1 MAARFEEA
9 KDGIPT
15 RHNDEIQTASHRIHA
30 ALAPRVAVLSS
41 PDVDEVLA
49 PNNFDSFADLLKP
62 FQESIENLTVR
73 TSQLETRQCKTFP
86 LSFDHIDLF
95 GTSHAVSTT
104 SLFTPADVVGQSADA
119 GHISQSPPKTKRRTP
134 AYSRPEILLDAI
146 SARIS
151 SKSKALWESR
161 GNEEADQKKSSSHKR
176 KPSVYS
182 QDVALI
188 MDENNL
194 TSEGIDLPLYRDAE
208 IDSITPWFA
217 DTRDMVLH
225 ARQVSEHETF
235 GHPMAAILVV
245 SASSSD
251 PMNAFANLF
260 EESQPHANS
269 AFNKRPY
276 VDPLIFRYYVLLHD
290 VSKSGSDLTESIAL
304 LENVKK
310 TYGLHCC
317 LLPINSAEG
326 TSSHSKEDISSLW
339 QCVLRNTSSYASSHS
354 SQDDNITASPKKRQS
369 LDALSK
375 WYGGSTTE
383 EEKVYASLMND
394 DDVRKIKT
402 FVRDF
407 AAQSLIPFMERCVS
421 LWNDQLAASRR
432 GLTGRLLGAGR
443 KFFGGA
449 SSRSSGSSQPS
460 QSFSTLGYYPH
471 TALEAQT
478 RRLADFA
485 FMTHDYKLAA
495 SMYDLCR
502 KDFANDKANKYI
514 AGANEMF
521 GLSHLM
527 LMMGTPNALIDV
539 DSYLAAAGTFYLI
552 APRQKGSALQ
562 LDGLRATL
570 LFYEA
575 YRGLSFYRSAPA
587 ALVRT
592 ANEGSSEDENDL
604 EVVAAMLLEQAAL
617 VNLRQSGKPALRKC
631 ALHLIMAAHRY
642 RKCGQKHLSL
652 RCFRAS
658 AQIYRMLSQGNLSS
672 LSEQGEDDQE
682 KGEDTEKLADFIA
695 RNERV
700 QVREWEVINDHMEY
714 EMAQQA
720 FNDGNIAQ
728 ALAYYVR
735 ILQRQSIS
743 FEASSPESTYRHET
757 YLQGF
762 LTCCKYLEG
771 DLTAVLKA
779 HGINPSLN
787 IIESKATHIEVN
799 ASTQSDDAPWRA
811 LEERVLGQSVSKAYK
826 EQNTT
831 AIDETFWLH
840 ICVRNPFNVQLPITA
855 LAVDLVDAIT
865 ENVVSEGVV
874 EIKPQDTFT
883 LAPLET
889 RTVSLAATCHS
900 AQKLKLSQVRYCFGE
915 DIELRESVVK
925 AGRRLNDTRE
935 QRTSSDPVYAPNES
949 IAVIVHES
957 KAILEASFVNASSKL
972 GLGEEVEATINFAN
986 VGKASLKNAR
996 IHINRPDTLVD
1007 PNNVD
1012 ITSGQLEK
1020 DSFDIDNSLQPTKPI
1035 AIPFPEDTLA
1045 AGDTFSWKVILRGS
1059 ALGFVTLRAL
1069 IVFEAQ
1075 NGEKL
1080 TAQLQHT
1087 IQIDPIVDLSIQALP
1102 SRSEKMQYQLRL
1114 DASNMLQPDKTNE
1127 GEPQN
1132 IVIDGLSVVGPCW
1145 TVDADH
1151 GKDVLE
1157 AFKSIGQKERRSTEL
1172 FVTPESNTK
1181 EGQNA
1186 VPISN
1191 LSFTVD
1197 QLRSILT
1204 GRGLDKSISAPPT
1217 KLTSSRVLGNDRVNT
1232 QLSRFFF
1239 LARKEYRLSTL
1250 AHDFPSLLVRRE
1262 GGDKR
1267 IDELQQL
1274 REIFTLY
1281 EPNEVDIVAHW
1292 HITSKSGDTRRGQAF
1307 VFGLRLGPSIDYL
1320 APLFSNPKASEQG
1333 RAARTMYAET
1343 EREKAAIWQNLR
1355 TSRLHIEDDPILFDF
1370 KLPVDQTRKHD
1381 FAQSG
1386 RKVVDIEFVIQN
1398 LSPLSTRKVTLKLD
1412 NTSPPSGNA
1421 AALAAI
1427 TNAIGK
1433 AVTPVHASYVE
1444 RLTLS
1449 ATIAPL
1455 SKVTL
1460 AGKASISRAGRVIFA
1475 PVLIT
1480 NSAVGDGQEDSP
1492 QKKPF
1497 QRWEYCSQF
1506 MNLE

>member
-1 MAARFEEA
+1 MAARSEEV
-9 KDGIPT
+9 KDGISP
-15 RHNDEIQTASHRIHA
+15 RHSDEIQTASHRIHA
-30 ALAPRVAVLSS
+30 ALAPRIAVLSS
-41 PDVDEVLA
+41 SDVDEVLA

-95 GTSHAVSTT
+95 GTSHTVSTS
-104 SLFTPADVVGQSADA
+104 SLYTPADIVGTTTDTGRHDA
-119 GHISQSPPKTKRRTP
+119 QSPPKSKRRTSP
-134 AYSRPEILLDAI
+134 YSRPEILLDAI

-161 GNEEADQKKSSSHKR
+161 AKVEVDQKTTSSHRR

-188 MDENNL
+188 MNENDL

-317 LLPINSAEG
+317 LLPINSADG
-326 TSSHSKEDISSLW
+326 KSSNSAEDISSLW
-339 QCVLRNTSSYASSHS
+339 YRVLRNTSSYATSPP
-354 SQDDNITASPKKRQS
+354 QDETNTSSPKIRQS

-375 WYGGSTTE
+375 WHGGSTVE
-383 EEKVYASLMND
+383 EEKVYASLIND

-449 SSRSSGSSQPS
+449 SSRNSASSQPT

-527 LMMGTPNALIDV
+527 LMMGAPNALIDV
-539 DSYLAAAGTFYLI
+539 DSYLAAAGTFYLVS
-552 APRQKGSALQ
+552 PRQKGSSLR
-562 LDGLRATL
+562 LEGLRATL
-570 LFYEA
+570 LYYEA
-575 YRGLSFYRSAPA
+575 YRGLNFYRSAPA

-658 AQIYRMLSQGNLSS
+658 AQIYRMLSQGNISS
-672 LSEQGEDDQE
+672 LSEKGEEDQE
-682 KGEDTEKLADFIA
+682 KEEDGEKLADYIVKH
-695 RNERV
+695 ERL

-728 ALAYYVR
+728 ALAHYVR
-735 ILQRQSIS
+735 ILQRQSTS
-743 FEASSPESTYRHET
+743 FEASSPESTSRHEI

-762 LTCCKYLEG
+762 MTCCKYLEG
-771 DLTAVLKA
+771 DLTTVLKA
-779 HGINPSLN
+779 HGISPSLN
-787 IIESKATHIEVN
+787 IIESKFTNIEVN

-811 LEERVLGQSVSKAYK
+811 IEERVLGQSVSKAYK

-831 AIDETFWLH
+831 AINETFWLH
-840 ICVRNPFNVQLPITA
+840 ICIRNPFNVQLPISS
-855 LAVDLVDAIT
+855 LAVGLVDAIT
-865 ENVVSEGVV
+865 GDAIPDGVV
-874 EIKPQDTFT
+874 EVKPQDTFT
-883 LAPLET
+883 LGPLET
-889 RTVSLAATCHS
+889 RIVSLAAICRS
-900 AQKLKLSQVRYCFGE
+900 AHKLRLSQIRYVLGE
-915 DIELRESVVK
+915 DVQLHEDVVK
-925 AGRRLNDTRE
+925 VGRRLNDTKE
-935 QRTSSDPVYAPNES
+935 QRTASSPIYAPSES
-949 IAVIVHES
+949 IAVVIHES
-957 KAILEASFVNASSKL
+957 KAILEATFMNAASRL

-986 VGKASLKNAR
+986 VGKASLRKAQLY
-996 IHINRPDTLVD
+996 INRPDTLVD
-1007 PNNVD
+1007 PNNVE
-1012 ITSGQLEK
+1012 IKSSQLEK
-1020 DSFDIDNSLQPTKPI
+1020 GSFNVDNSLQAARSI

-1069 IVFEAQ
+1069 IVFESL
-1075 NGEKL
+1075 NGERL

-1087 IQIDPIVDLSIQALP
+1087 IQVDPVVDLSIQALP

-1114 DASNMLQPDKTNE
+1114 DASNLLQSDQLVE
-1127 GEPQN
+1127 GDSQH
-1132 IVIDGLSVVGPCW
+1132 IVIDALSVIAPCLM
-1145 TVDADH
+1145 ADTNQR
-1151 GKDVLE
+1151 KDVLE
-1157 AFKSIGQKERRSTEL
+1157 PFKSIGQQERRSTEL
-1172 FVTPESNTK
+1172 FVTPESASK
-1181 EGQNA
+1181 DGQM
-1186 VPISN
+1186 VTPISD
-1191 LSFTVD
+1191 LTFTVD

-1204 GRGLDKSISAPPT
+1204 GRGLDKSISTPPT
-1217 KLTSSRVLGNDRVNT
+1217 HLTSSNIFEKDQANS

-1250 AHDFPSLLVRRE
+1250 SRDFPSLLVRRE

-1267 IDELQQL
+1267 IDELQQI
-1274 REIFTLY
+1274 RQIFTLY
-1281 EPNEVDIVAHW
+1281 EPNEVDIIAHW
-1292 HITSKSGDTRRGQAF
+1292 HIPSKSGETRHGQAF
-1307 VFGLRLGPSIDYL
+1307 VFGLRLGPSIDFL
-1320 APLFSNPKASEQG
+1320 APLFSNPKSSEQEK
-1333 RAARTMYAET
+1333 AIRTMYAET
-1343 EREKAAIWQNLR
+1343 EREKAAIWSNLR

-1370 KLPVDQTRKHD
+1370 KLPKDQAKKHD
-1381 FAQSG
+1381 FAQLG
-1386 RKVVDIEFVIQN
+1386 RKVVDVEFVVQN
-1398 LSPLSTRKVTLKLD
+1398 LSPLSTRKVILKLD
-1412 NTSPPSGNA
+1412 NVSPPSGNA
-1421 AALAAI
+1421 AAVTAN
-1427 TNAIGK
+1427 TNATGK
-1433 AVTPVHASYVE
+1433 ATSLIHASYVE
-1444 RLTLS
+1444 RLTIS
-1449 ATIAPL
+1449 TTVAPL
-1455 SKVTL
+1455 SKTTL
-1460 AGKASISRAGRVIFA
+1460 QGKASIPRAGRAIFA

-1480 NSAVGDGQEDSP
+1480 NSGIVEEDGT

-1506 MNLE
+1506 VDIE

>member
-1 MAARFEEA
+1 MAARSEEA
-9 KDGIPT
+9 KDGVPT
-15 RHNDEIQTASHRIHA
+15 RHSDEINTASHRIHA
-30 ALAPRVAVLSS
+30 ALAPRIAVLSS
-41 PDVDEVLA
+41 PDVDEALA

-104 SLFTPADVVGQSADA
+104 SLFTPADIIGQSTDTARNA
-119 GHISQSPPKTKRRTP
+119 QSPPKPKRRTP

-161 GNEEADQKKSSSHKR
+161 GNEETDQKNSSSHRR

-188 MDENNL
+188 MDENDL

-208 IDSITPWFA
+208 IDRITPWFA

-260 EESQPHANS
+260 EESQPHSNS

-290 VSKSGSDLTESIAL
+290 VSKSGSDLTESVAL

-326 TSSHSKEDISSLW
+326 KSSHPKEDISSLW
-339 QCVLRNTSSYASSHS
+339 HRVLRNTSSYATSPP
-354 SQDDNITASPKKRQS
+354 QDDTITASPKKRQS

-383 EEKVYASLMND
+383 EEKVYASLIND

-449 SSRSSGSSQPS
+449 ASRSSGSSQSS

-539 DSYLAAAGTFYLI
+539 DSYLAAAGSFYLI
-552 APRQKGSALQ
+552 APRQKGSSLQ

-672 LSEQGEDDQE
+672 LTETGEEGEE
-682 KGEDTEKLADFIA
+682 KEEENEKLADYIA
-695 RNERV
+695 KNERV
-700 QVREWEVINDHMEY
+700 QVREWEVINDHMEH

-735 ILQRQSIS
+735 ILQRQSTS

-762 LTCCKYLEG
+762 LTCCKYLDG

-779 HGINPSLN
+779 HGISPSLN
-787 IIESKATHIEVN
+787 IIDSRSTYIEVN

-831 AIDETFWLH
+831 AIDETFWVH
-840 ICVRNPFNVQLPITA
+840 ICVRNPFNVQLAITS
-855 LAVDLVDAIT
+855 LAVDLVDVTTGDA
-865 ENVVSEGVV
+865 VSDGVV
-874 EIKPQDTFT
+874 EIKPQDSFT

-889 RTVSLAATCHS
+889 RIVSLAAICRS

-915 DIELRESVVK
+915 DIELREAVVK
-925 AGRRLNDTRE
+925 AGRRLNDTKE
-935 QRTSSDPVYAPNES
+935 QRTSSEPTYAPNES

-957 KAILEASFVNASSKL
+957 KAILEATFVNAASQL

-986 VGKASLKNAR
+986 VGKASLKNAQ

-1012 ITSGQLEK
+1012 VTSDQLEK
-1020 DSFDIDNSLQPTKPI
+1020 ESFEVDNSLQATKPI
-1035 AIPFPEDTLA
+1035 AIPLIEDTLA

-1075 NGEKL
+1075 SGEKL

-1087 IQIDPIVDLSIQALP
+1087 IQIDPVVDLSIQALP

-1114 DASNMLQPDKTNE
+1114 DASNMMQPDQASE

-1145 TVDADH
+1145 RVDADH
-1151 GKDVLE
+1151 AKDTLE
-1157 AFKSIGQKERRSTEL
+1157 PFKSIGQKERRSTEL
-1172 FVTPESNTK
+1172 FVTPE
-1181 EGQNA
+1181 NA
-1186 VPISN
+1186 PNDGKDFVSISD

-1204 GRGLDKSISAPPT
+1204 GRGLDKSASAPPT
-1217 KLTSSRVLGNDRVNT
+1217 KLTSSKVHGNE

-1250 AHDFPSLLVRRE
+1250 SHDFPSLLVRRE

-1274 REIFTLY
+1274 RQIFTLY
-1281 EPNEVDIVAHW
+1281 EPNEVDIIAHW
-1292 HITSKSGDTRRGQAF
+1292 HISSKSGETRYGQAF

-1320 APLFSNPKASEQG
+1320 APLFSNPNASEQG

-1355 TSRLHIEDDPILFDF
+1355 TSRLHMEDDPILFDF
-1370 KLPVDQTRKHD
+1370 KLPMDQAGKHD
-1381 FAQSG
+1381 FTQSG
-1386 RKVVDIEFVIQN
+1386 RKVVNVDFVVQN
-1398 LSPLSTRKVTLKLD
+1398 LSPLSTRKVILKLD
-1412 NTSPPSGNA
+1412 NISPPAGNTA
-1421 AALAAI
+1421 AIAAI
-1427 TNAIGK
+1427 TNATGK
-1433 AVTPVHASYVE
+1433 AITPIHASYVE

-1455 SKVTL
+1455 SKTTL
-1460 AGKASISRAGRVIFA
+1460 TGKASIPRAGRAIFA
-1475 PVLIT
+1475 PVLVT
-1480 NSAVGDGQEDSP
+1480 NSAVEEGQDDSS

-1506 MNLE
+1506 MNIE